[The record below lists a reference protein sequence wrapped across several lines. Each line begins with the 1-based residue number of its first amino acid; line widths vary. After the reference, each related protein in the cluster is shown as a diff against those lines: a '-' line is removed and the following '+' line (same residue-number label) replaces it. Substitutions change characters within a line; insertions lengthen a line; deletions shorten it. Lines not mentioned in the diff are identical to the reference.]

1 MYMRKNYIHPMI
13 PPYIR
18 NSQYILTFMQI
29 MKELALQQGEQI
41 HKFLIMNFKNIKEY
55 IKCSTFNPLCFF

>member
-1 MYMRKNYIHPMI
+1 MYIFENYIHPMI

-18 NSQYILTFMQI
+18 NSQYILTFMQSI
-29 MKELALQQGEQI
+29 EKLALQQGDKI

-55 IKCSTFNPLCFF
+55 IKFSTFHQL

>member
-1 MYMRKNYIHPMI
+1 MYMHKNYIHPMI

-41 HKFLIMNFKNIKEY
+41 HKFLIMKF
-55 IKCSTFNPLCFF
+55 